1 MVRRLSSKP
10 RRGGYH
16 TSPKPSNSNKEP
28 KIEEFDRTL
37 FSPNPRQQEEES
49 EFEIRNYLRDHFYG
63 GSLPRSEYRE

>member
-37 FSPNPRQQEEES
+37 FSPNPMQQEEES
-49 EFEIRNYLRDHFYG
+49 ERAVTDYLRNHNYG
-63 GSLPRSEYRE
+63 RSLPRQDYIE